1 MPFFIRTAS
10 ALGLATLLSFGLACA
25 APAPTPASPSD
36 GMWDLSD
43 LYPTPA
49 AWDAEQASVL
59 KDINGVAQFK
69 GTLGRDAASLRKAL
83 EAISLLNKRIS
94 RLAVYSSLKGDEDVR
109 VSSNQA
115 RNTSA
120 DNLNAKFVEATSW
133 VRPEILAV
141 GAAKIEAFI
150 AADPGL
156 KPHAFG
162 LRDILRGAP
171 HSLGAEAESVMA
183 QAGNPLGQPQAVYT
197 IFANGE
203 LPFPSITLSDGKSV
217 KLSDSVYELQRQSRN
232 RDDRKKV
239 FDAFWGAYKTYEG
252 TFGANLQA
260 QIMGQAFSAKA
271 RHFKSDLD
279 AELFGDNMPEPVVR
293 TLISEVNRELP
304 TFHRYLKLRARMLGL
319 KDQAYYDIYAPLTS
333 VSNTYSVE
341 DSKRITLAAL
351 APLGE
356 EYLGILR
363 QGFAARWMNVYPH
376 EGKRSGGYM
385 NGGAYDVHPYL
396 LLNHN
401 SDYSS
406 LSTFAHEWG
415 HAVHTMLTKKNQP
428 FELSNY
434 ATFVAETASIG
445 NEVLLQNYVVA
456 NAKTKDEKLAF
467 DNEILDGIRGT
478 YFRQALFT
486 EFLLNAHGLAEK
498 GEPLTGEK
506 LTGIYC
512 DLLKRYYGDAK
523 GVMKIDPKYCIEWAF
538 IPHFYRGFYVLNYST
553 SLAGATY
560 LADDLTRNG
569 EVAQK
574 RFIALLSAGGSDYPY
589 TLFKKAGIDMATPVV
604 HRALEARMNRIM
616 DEMEKLL
623 AQK

>member
-1 MPFFIRTAS
+1 MHIAVQRVIAI
-10 ALGLATLLSFGLACA
+10 GLAIIASVAFTQA
-25 APAPTPASPSD
+25 APAPAQPAE

-43 LYPTPA
+43 LYA
-49 AWDAEQASVL
+49 NAEAWQSEFTAVQ
-59 KDINGVAQFK
+59 KDIQALSQFK

-83 EAISLLNKRIS
+83 DAISLLNKRIA
-94 RLAVYSSLKGDEDVR
+94 RLAVYASLKADEDVR
-109 VSSNQA
+109 VAPNQA
-115 RNTSA
+115 RNTAA
-120 DNLNAKFVEATSW
+120 DNLNAQFVEATSW
-133 VRPEILAV
+133 VKPEILSI
-141 GAAKIEAFI
+141 GTKKIEAMI
-150 AADPGL
+150 AAEPGL

-162 LRDILRGAP
+162 LRDTLRSAP
-171 HSLGAEAESVMA
+171 HTLSEDVERVMA
-183 QAGNPLGQPQAVYT
+183 QAANPLGQPQTVYT
-197 IFANGE
+197 ILANGE
-203 LPFPSITLSDGKSV
+203 MPFTSVTLSDGKTV
-217 KLSDSVYELQRQSRN
+217 KLSDSMYELYRQSRV
-232 RDDRKKV
+232 REDRKKV
-239 FDAFWGAYKTYEG
+239 FDAFWTTYKTYEG

-260 QIMGQAFSAKA
+260 QIMGQVFNAKS
-271 RHFKSDLD
+271 RHFKSTLD
-279 AELFGDNMPEPVVR
+279 AELFGDNMPELVVR

-304 TFHRYLKLRARMLGL
+304 TLQRYLKLRARMLGL
-319 KDQAYYDIYAPLTS
+319 KDQAYYDVYAPLTS
-333 VSNTYSVE
+333 VSNSYSVE

-401 SDYSS
+401 SDYAS

-415 HAVHTMLTKKNQP
+415 HAVHTVLTKRNQP

-434 ATFVAETASIG
+434 ATFVAETASIS

-456 NAKTKDEKLAF
+456 QAKTKEEKLAF

-486 EFLLNAHGLAEK
+486 EFLLNAHAMVEK
-498 GEPLTGEK
+498 GEPVTGEK
-506 LTGIYC
+506 LTGLYC

-538 IPHFYRGFYVLNYST
+538 IPHFYRGFYVFNYST

-569 EVAQK
+569 EAAQK

-589 TLFKKAGIDMATPVV
+589 NLFKKAGIDMATPTV
-604 HRALEARMNRIM
+604 HRALEARMNKIM
-616 DEMEKLL
+616 DEMEGLL

>member
-1 MPFFIRTAS
+1 MLIAVRRVSAFCLASMLSMALAHAAPVPAAS
-10 ALGLATLLSFGLACA
+10 A
-25 APAPTPASPSD
+25 D
-36 GMWDLSD
+36 GMWDLND
-43 LYPTPA
+43 LYASAA
-49 AWDAEQASVL
+49 AWGSEQAAVA
-59 KDINGVAQFK
+59 KDIAALAQFK

-83 EAISLLNKRIS
+83 EAISSINKRLA
-94 RLAVYSSLKGDEDVR
+94 RLAVYASLKADEDVR
-109 VSSNQA
+109 VSQNQA
-115 RNTSA
+115 RNTAA
-120 DNLNAKFVEATSW
+120 DNLNARFNEATSW
-133 VRPEILAV
+133 LRPELLAM
-141 GAAKIEAFI
+141 GPAKIEQFI
-150 AADPGL
+150 AAEPGL

-162 LRDILRGAP
+162 LRDVLRNAP
-171 HSLGAEAESVMA
+171 HSLSEESEQVMA
-183 QAGNPLGQPQAVYT
+183 QAANPLAQPQTVYT

-203 LPFPSITLSDGKSV
+203 LPFPSVTLSDGKTV

-239 FDAFWGAYKTYEG
+239 FDAFWGAYKNYEG

-260 QIMGQAFSAKA
+260 QIMGQAFNAKA

-304 TFHRYLKLRARMLGL
+304 TFQRYLKLRARMLGI
-319 KDQAYYDIYAPLTS
+319 KDQAYYDVYAPLTS
-333 VSNTYSVE
+333 VSNTYNVE

-363 QGFAARWMNVYPH
+363 QGFAARWMNVFPH

-401 SDYSS
+401 GDYSS

-434 ATFVAETASIG
+434 ATFVAETASIS

-456 NAKTKDEKLAF
+456 NAKTKEEKLAF
-467 DNEILDGIRGT
+467 DSEILDGIRGT

-486 EFLLNAHGLAEK
+486 EFLLSAHGLAEK

-506 LTGIYC
+506 LTSIYC
-512 DLLKRYYGDAK
+512 DLLKRYYGDGK
-523 GVMKIDPKYCIEWAF
+523 GVMKIDNKYCIEWAF
-538 IPHFYRGFYVLNYST
+538 IPHFYRGFYVFNYST

-569 EVAQK
+569 AAAQK

-589 TLFKKAGIDMATPVV
+589 ALFKTAGIDMATPLV
-604 HRALEARMNRIM
+604 HRALEARMNKIM